1 MPRIA
6 GIDLPRE
13 KRVEFGLTYI
23 HGIGITT
30 ARKILKNAGVDFDK
44 RVKDINDDEARKIS
58 EAIRKMSVMVEGDLG
73 RCVAMNIKRL
83 VESKSYRGSRHQKSL
98 PVRGQRTKTN
108 ARTRKSRKNSKSS
121 SKKKFA

>member
-13 KRVEFGLTYI
+13 KRVEFGLPYI